1 MLLDTNIVSYIYKGD
16 SRAAAYQRHLL
27 GHHWFV
33 SFMTLA
39 EIYRWPFAQNW
50 AEPRRLALEQF
61 VHSRFVVLPFNQG
74 LARTWAELTGRTMRG
89 QPMSLA
95 DSWIAATALHHRLPL
110 VTHNA
115 RHFQGVPGLTVIT
128 EP

>member
-16 SRAAAYQRHLL
+16 SWAAAYQRHLL
-27 GHHWFV
+27 GHQWFV